1 MNFEKVIYEVVTLYP
16 FEGLIRVT
24 DDKGEKSDLIV
35 SLEEHKNL
43 LKEIKRGN
51 KLEIEVNGWRIRSI
65 RKMSMG
71 LNKSN

>member
-1 MNFEKVIYEVVTLYP
+1 MMNFEKVICEVITVYP

-35 SLEEHKNL
+35 SPEEHKNL

-51 KLEIEVNGWRIRSI
+51 KLEIEVSGWRIRSI
-65 RKMSMG
+65 TK
-71 LNKSN
+71 K